1 MIIDVT
7 NFYRIQKSGEEI
19 EKTVVIPYDDAELS
33 AAEKQQARENID
45 AITPAAVTSTVTE
58 SITTALN
65 RSTPVNQGDT
75 NYTALMARAMSLN
88 DTEVTPTVNGAIAWV
103 YE

>member
-1 MIIDVT
+1 MLIDVT
-7 NFYRIQKSGEEI
+7 NVYKLAKTGEELD
-19 EKTVVIPYDDAELS
+19 KAAAIPYEDADLTS
-33 AAEKQQARENID
+33 AEQQQARENID
-45 AITPAAVTSTVTE
+45 AATPAAVTSTVTE

-88 DTEVTPTVNGAIAWV
+88 DTEVTPDVNGAIAWT